1 MPAPAFVAGAAVGV
15 CGWTPATRPGA
26 AAAAAAR
33 CPTPAPSRRRAASG
47 GGSPLARPRTPS
59 PPPLPRP
66 PLARSADDAAPALPI
81 PPPVG
86 VILLAG
92 GTGSRMRSATPK
104 QFLPLAGTPIL
115 RRSAGLFLTPATPG
129 ITHLTVVLDAAAR
142 PAYAD
147 LPAAAAAAGVSF
159 AWAAP
164 GDERQASVVSGLA
177 SLPAGVAL
185 VAVHDA
191 ARPCV
196 TAAEVRAV
204 VADAAVHGAAVLGV
218 PVKATVKEA
227 AVGGD
232 GDGNGDG
239 GDLFVARTLDR
250 GRLWEAATP
259 QVVERGLLERGF
271 AEVRQSGAAVTDDV
285 SVVEAVGGRV
295 KLTRGEY
302 TNLKITTPED
312 MLVAEAILAARAAE
326 GGGEREDV
334 LPSPSTPG
342 AAA

>member
-1 MPAPAFVAGAAVGV
+1 MSADASTSAAP
-15 CGWTPATRPGA
+15 
-26 AAAAAAR
+26 
-33 CPTPAPSRRRAASG
+33 
-47 GGSPLARPRTPS
+47 
-59 PPPLPRP
+59 PPPL
-66 PLARSADDAAPALPI
+66 

-104 QFLPLAGTPIL
+104 QFLPLRGTPIL
-115 RRSAGLFLTPATPG
+115 RRSAGAFLTAATPG
-129 ITHLTVVLDAAAR
+129 VTHLTVVLAATAR

-147 LPAAAAAAGVSF
+147 LPTAAAAAGVSF
-159 AWAAP
+159 AWADP
-164 GDERQASVVSGLA
+164 GDERQASVASGLA
-177 SLPAGVAL
+177 TLPDAVVL

-204 VADAAVHGAAVLGV
+204 VADAAVYGAAVLAV

-227 AVGGD
+227 AVGGGADGGDAD
-232 GDGNGDG
+232 GDGV
-239 GDLFVARTLDR
+239 FVARTLDR

-259 QVVERGLLERGF
+259 QVVERRLLERGF
-271 AEVRQSGAAVTDDV
+271 AAVHASGAAVTDDV

-326 GGGEREDV
+326 GGGDNRGV
-334 LPSPSTPG
+334 LPPPSTPG

>member
-1 MPAPAFVAGAAVGV
+1 MSADAPPVPA
-15 CGWTPATRPGA
+15 
-26 AAAAAAR
+26 
-33 CPTPAPSRRRAASG
+33 APSI
-47 GGSPLARPRTPS
+47 
-59 PPPLPRP
+59 PPPL
-66 PLARSADDAAPALPI
+66 

-115 RRSAGLFLTPATPG
+115 RRSASLFLTPATPG
-129 ITHLTVVLDAAAR
+129 ITHLTVVLDSAAR

-159 AWAAP
+159 AWAPP

-204 VADAAVHGAAVLGV
+204 VADAAVHGAAVLAV

-227 AVGGD
+227 MVGD
-232 GDGNGDG
+232 DATD

-259 QVVERGLLERGF
+259 QVVERRLLERGF
-271 AEVRQSGAAVTDDV
+271 AAVRESGAAVTDDV

-326 GGGEREDV
+326 GGEV
-334 LPSPSTPG
+334 LPTPSTPG